1 MSSIYKNGTIVSN
14 SFSND
19 YPIMDMKLM
28 VTDDNAIF
36 ARILHHNNK
45 EGTVLFTPSN
55 VLNIQEEDLYSRLYL
70 MEQFRG
76 IDGSFEFIALQP
88 DVDNKVYRWKQTSNP
103 CTESTCTGF
112 VNISNIDRGIALLQD
127 GNFSNQA
134 FIGRDDG
141 SWWQAIGAYNF
152 YYNAELSAKKGI
164 PGFSGTIIYRY
175 VNPGILDFYVRCDNI
190 KNLNKF
196 SIYNKTIVSNEFYEI

>member
-45 EGTVLFTPSN
+45 NGTVLFTPEN
-55 VLNIQEEDLYSRLYL
+55 VLNIQTEDLYSRLYL
-70 MEQFRG
+70 MEQFR
-76 IDGSFEFIALQP
+76 DNDAAFEFIALQP
-88 DVDNKVYRWKQTSNP
+88 DVDNIVYRWKQTSNP
-103 CTESTCTGF
+103 CTESTCTGYQ
-112 VNISNIDRGIALLQD
+112 NISNTTAGIKKCD
-127 GNFSNQA
+127 GCHEGKT
-134 FIGRDDG
+134 FIHKNDNS
-141 SWWQAIGAYNF
+141 SWQSIGAYSF
-152 YYNAELSAKKGI
+152 YQHSGTETKGI
-164 PGFSGTIIYRY
+164 PGWNNQT
-175 VNPGILDFYVRCDNI
+175 NTGILDFYVRCDNI

>member
-112 VNISNIDRGIALLQD
+112 VNISNSNRGFALLRD
-127 GNFSNQA
+127 SKFPNEA
-134 FIGRDDG
+134 FIGKADG
-141 SWWQAIGAYNF
+141 SWWQAIGAYK
-152 YYNAELSAKKGI
+152 YYRYEGTEIKGI
-164 PGFSGTIIYRY
+164 PGFGGTIAQY
-175 VNPGILDFYVRCDNI
+175 VNTGILDFYVRCDNI

>member
-88 DVDNKVYRWKQTSNP
+88 DIDNKVYRWKQTSNP
-103 CTESTCTGF
+103 CTESTCTGYH
-112 VNISNIDRGIALLQD
+112 NISNTIAGIKKCD
-127 GNFSNQA
+127 GCHEGKTFMHKN
-134 FIGRDDG
+134 DDDY
-141 SWWQAIGAYNF
+141 WQSIGAYNF
-152 YYNAELSAKKGI
+152 YRANGSSAKKGI
-164 PGFSGTIIYRY
+164 AGWNNQT
-175 VNPGILDFYVRCDNI
+175 NTGILDFYVRCDNI